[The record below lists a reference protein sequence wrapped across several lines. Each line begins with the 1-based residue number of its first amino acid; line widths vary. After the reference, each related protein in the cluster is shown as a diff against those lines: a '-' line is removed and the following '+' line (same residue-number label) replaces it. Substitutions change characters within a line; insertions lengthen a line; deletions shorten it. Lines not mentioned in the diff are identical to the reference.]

1 MSETAN
7 IASTSGSRVKTS
19 SAVRTKPSFLWVLR
33 KYWIFY
39 VMMAPA
45 AIILLINNYI
55 PMLGVLIA
63 FKNVNYT
70 KGIIA
75 SPWVGF
81 ANFKYLFSSE
91 AAWVITRNTISYN
104 VVFIILNLI
113 IPVAFAIMFNEM
125 RSKLLSK
132 FHQSTMFLPF
142 FLSMVCV
149 AYLVYAFLGSE
160 HGFVNTVLF
169 PMLGIN
175 PIDWYTEPK
184 YWTVILPI
192 VNTWKNIGY
201 YTVIYMAAIIGI
213 DGEYY
218 EAALIDGASKWQQVK
233 NITLPLIMPVIIT
246 MTLLQ
251 VGRIFYADFGL
262 FFQVTKNAGA
272 LFPTT
277 QVIDTYVYQTFLTMG
292 DIGMS
297 SAAGLYQAVVGFILV
312 LLSNLLVRKVS
323 KDNALF

>member
-1 MSETAN
+1 MMNDTPNTA
-7 IASTSGSRVKTS
+7 AQAAPRHTAKRTRVKST
-19 SAVRTKPSFLWVLR
+19 FLWTVR

-45 AIILLINNYI
+45 ALLLIINNYI
-55 PMLGVLIA
+55 PMAGVLIA

-70 KGIIA
+70 KGIWA
-75 SPWVGF
+75 SPWIGF
-81 ANFKYLFSSE
+81 DNFKYLFSSDV
-91 AAWVITRNTISYN
+91 AWSITRNTISYN
-104 VVFIILNLI
+104 LVFIVLNLVI
-113 IPVAFAIMFNEM
+113 AVAMAIMFNEM
-125 RSKLLSK
+125 RSKFLAK

-149 AYLVYAFLGSE
+149 AYLVYAFLGAE
-160 HGFVNTVLF
+160 HGFVNTVLL
-169 PMLGIN
+169 PKLGIQ

-192 VNTWKNIGY
+192 VNTWKNLGY

-213 DGEYY
+213 DHEYY
-218 EAALIDGASKWQQVK
+218 EAALIDGANKWQQVK
-233 NITLPLIMPVIIT
+233 RITIPLIMPVMIT

-297 SAAGLYQAVVGFILV
+297 SAAGLYQAVVGFLLV
-312 LLSNLLVRKVS
+312 LVTNLFVRKVS
-323 KDNALF
+323 KENALF